1 MPPRLCA
8 HCTYRR
14 PLGNMMKH
22 MNIANQLIKI
32 SVLSIIFVYGCKSH
46 VAPKEV
52 DEFALFT
59 ATEIFDSV
67 SGSYKIIPSV
77 ERLISIPKTQSL
89 EEKVNDLLDSVSKN
103 NFKNLKIEILRVEET
118 QPGYKSLKVNLKENP
133 GFIIPDSLGN
143 YRSWYEHFQGSMGGD
158 QTTIVLI
165 ESILQREYTG
175 DWIDEVEF
183 YYQGEKIVEWDHAF
197 LSGKIKRE

>member
-1 MPPRLCA
+1 MDYLRF
-8 HCTYRR
+8 
-14 PLGNMMKH
+14 
-22 MNIANQLIKI
+22 IKL
-32 SVLSIIFVYGCKSH
+32 SVITFIFVYGCKSP

-67 SGSYKIIPSV
+67 SGSYKLIPSV
-77 ERLISIPKTQSL
+77 DRLISIPKKQSL
-89 EEKVNDLLDSVSKN
+89 EEKLKDLLDTVSKN
-103 NFKNLKIEILRVEET
+103 NFKNLKIEIISVEEI

-133 GFIIPDSLGN
+133 GFIIPDSIGN

-165 ESILQREYTG
+165 ESILQREYSG

-183 YYQGEKIVEWDHAF
+183 YYQGEKIGEWDHVF
-197 LSGKIKRE
+197 LTGKIKRE

>member
-1 MPPRLCA
+1 MNITNLTLKLCA
-8 HCTYRR
+8 LT
-14 PLGNMMKH
+14 
-22 MNIANQLIKI
+22 
-32 SVLSIIFVYGCKSH
+32 IILTYGCKSH

-59 ATEIFDSV
+59 TTEIFDSV
-67 SGSYKIIPSV
+67 SGSYKLIPSV
-77 ERLISIPKTQSL
+77 ERLISIPKNQSL

-103 NFKNLKIEILRVEET
+103 NFKNLKIEILSVEET

-133 GFIIPDSLGN
+133 GFKIPDSLGN

-183 YYQGEKIVEWDHAF
+183 SYQGEKIGERDHVF